1 MQTFWERILSLNV
14 PNFRTRCNW
23 RNSTQTTSWSS
34 HILLELFNTKQI
46 SPSPSFNYPNLI
58 VGMVKIYFQKF
69 CLFGKYTHIACTNP
83 LVAWKGLLGAELQGE
98 SQTSLFRW
106 EPVDVRIFPSFFL
119 FAFCICLF
127 VRTQFGDDNLSH
139 LSVVD
144 RHKLTVFY
152 HKSFDMN
159 SVQVGKA
166 VFGKES
172 FIFPWRDCSPKNFH
186 LDSQRHGT
194 STRESVSPGSLGK
207 KF

>member
-14 PNFRTRCNW
+14 PIGAIQVRQLHAAHTYC
-23 RNSTQTTSWSS
+23 WS
-34 HILLELFNTKQI
+34 ILCFNTKQI